1 MRFFS
6 LLASIFAWAR
16 LAQAQA
22 VFAHFMITNSANYT
36 SDDWLDDITQA
47 KAAHIDAF
55 ALNMAY
61 GDPTN
66 EQSVADAFQHAS
78 SLGFQLFFSFDYAGN
93 GPWPKSV
100 VQGFINQYG
109 SSGTY
114 FHYQG
119 KPFVSTFEGPD
130 NADDWVEIKAA
141 TGCFFIPDWSSL
153 GAKPAM
159 AKANGVADGLFSWA
173 AWPWGDQNMDTYVD
187 ASYWQYLGGKP
198 YMMAASPWFYTNLPG
213 YNKNWMWRGDDLWFD
228 RWQQILWWRPEFVQ
242 IISWNDYGE
251 SHHIGPVRDKSL
263 EAFTIG
269 KAPFNFVLP
278 HDGWRDTLPFTI
290 DMYKHNTTTVDS
302 ERLVTWYRPNPATSC
317 KDGGTSG
324 NTASQ
329 LQLEFHPWNVAK
341 DAIYFTALLTSSAS
355 IEVTV
360 GGVQQKASWS
370 MTPEGGVGLY
380 HGNAWYY
387 SQTGDVH
394 VRVVRGGSTI
404 AEVSG
409 IAITTDCSKTN
420 GYTNWNAWVG
430 SAVAAGSASAKPHS
444 RTDQICIEGT
454 GPLTG
459 FATLCEFTCGYG
471 YCPKGACHCTKLG
484 AQVEVPKWKG
494 IMAYPAAGKT
504 SDYQGLCQNACNW
517 GFCPGSYCDTAEHPT
532 VISSVSPFL
541 PGTCTRG
548 QGMSSSPYFDDLCSF
563 ACSHGFCPIA
573 VCYCSAQGALNL
585 MEPTSKSNARTLD
598 GAADDHGLCAFTC
611 ARGYCPSLCADPDL
625 GQQTDLW
632 MAGYFVPEYS
642 IEEDDVY
649 PSILS
654 ADTTCDPSV
663 RPQTLDDLVKIM
675 NDDTYNPVCRN
686 LWALRILSDSLDS
699 FQADYKDALN
709 GYDSVFGYY
718 VDYVKESINPQLT
731 AYMDFDT
738 GAGNKFFTCSWTVQS
753 RTREG
758 PCPPADKFWQ
768 QQASWSVTYTLS
780 DADGFY
786 AAVEKDLGIEKD
798 WISFGNWQ
806 QTTDSECADAPDW
819 RPKTPKISCRKQLL
833 YKKGIPVSSNNVK
846 VSNPKDVIEAA
857 MPSIGD
863 LSMRVLNMYVMA
875 GLGYAEDTGDMVTA
889 VAMPVLMLEGVIENM
904 KQIKSIG
911 AEQREREKKALI
923 LEILSIVLFVLPFA
937 GEIVGAAFG
946 GAAMVARIATL
957 IGEVGNAA
965 LTIESIVSDP
975 VSAPF
980 AVLSLL
986 IGPYGGASERTSSQ
1000 AIAEAAAARR
1010 ALSGEKISLFGLS
1023 FVAQDAKIQ
1032 KIVNVCA

>member
-1 MRFFS
+1 MLLLHLLAS
-6 LLASIFAWAR
+6 LLAWTR
-16 LAQAQA
+16 LAQSQA
-22 VFAHFMITNSANYT
+22 VFAHFMVTNSANYT
-36 SDDWLDDITQA
+36 ADDWIDDMSKA

-66 EQSVADAFQHAS
+66 EKSLAAAFQHAS
-78 SLGFQLFFSFDYAGN
+78 SVGFQLFFSFDYAGN
-93 GPWPKSV
+93 GPWPKGV
-100 VQGFINQYG
+100 VQSLISQYA
-109 SSGTY
+109 SSGQY

-130 NADDWVEIKAA
+130 NAEDWIDIKSA

-187 ASYWQYLGGKP
+187 ASYSQYLGGKP

-278 HDGWRDTLPFTI
+278 HDGWRDTLAFTI
-290 DMYKHNTTTVDS
+290 DMYKYNTTTVDS
-302 ERLVTWYRPNPATSC
+302 ERLVIWYRPNPSTSC

-360 GGVQQKASWS
+360 AGVQQKASWS

-387 SQTGDVH
+387 DQTGDVH

-430 SAVAAGSASAKPHS
+430 SAVAAGSVSAKPNS
-444 RTDQICIEGT
+444 RTDQVCIEGT
-454 GPLTG
+454 GPLPG

-484 AQVEVPKWKG
+484 AQVDVPRWKG
-494 IMAYPAAGKT
+494 ITAYPAAGKT
-504 SDYQGLCQNACNW
+504 SDYQGLC
-517 GFCPGSYCDTAEHPT
+517 S
-532 VISSVSPFL
+532 L
-541 PGTCTRG
+541 
-548 QGMSSSPYFDDLCSF
+548 DLLE
-563 ACSHGFCPIA
+563 A
-573 VCYCSAQGALNL
+573 
-585 MEPTSKSNARTLD
+585 TSTSNATTVD
-598 GAADDHGLCAFTC
+598 GAADDHGLCAFSC
-611 ARGYCPSLCADPDL
+611 ARDFCPSICAEGDEEDP
-625 GQQTDLW
+625 TDLW
-632 MAGYFVPEYS
+632 AAGYFVPEYS
-642 IEEDDVY
+642 IEDDDVY
-649 PSILS
+649 PISLAS
-654 ADTTCDPSV
+654 FAQCDPAV
-663 RPQTLDDLVKIM
+663 RPKTLDDLVKSI
-675 NDDTYNPVCRN
+675 DDNSYNAVCWNR
-686 LWALRILSDSLDS
+686 WALRILSDSLDS
-699 FQADYKDALN
+699 FQADYASALE

-718 VDYVKESINPQLT
+718 VDYVKQSINPQLT

-738 GAGNKFFTCSWTVQS
+738 GLGNKFFTCSWTVQS

-768 QQASWSVTYTLS
+768 QTVSWSVTYTLA
-780 DADGFY
+780 DPDGFY

-806 QTTDSECADAPDW
+806 QTTNSECADAPDW
-819 RPKTPKISCRKQLL
+819 RSTTPKISCREVRL
-833 YKKGIPVSSNNVK
+833 YKKGIPVSSNNVH
-846 VSNPKDVIEAA
+846 VSDPKDVIEAA
-857 MPSIGD
+857 LPSIQE
-863 LSMRVLNMYVMA
+863 LSMRVLGFYVMT
-875 GLGYAEDTGDMVTA
+875 GLGYADDAGDMVMA
-889 VAMPVLMLEGVIENM
+889 VAMPVLMLEGVIASME
-904 KQIKSIG
+904 QIKSIG

-980 AVLSLL
+980 AVLALL
-986 IGPYGGASERTSSQ
+986 VGPYGGASERTSSQ
-1000 AIAEAAAARR
+1000 AVAEAAAARR
-1010 ALSGEKISLFGLS
+1010 ALSVEKIALFGKN

-1032 KIVNVCA
+1032 KIVNTCT

>member
-1 MRFFS
+1 MPMRPRS
-6 LLASIFAWAR
+6 RQQSEHKELASW
-16 LAQAQA
+16 LGQA
-22 VFAHFMITNSANYT
+22 
-36 SDDWLDDITQA
+36 DDWIDDMSKA

-66 EQSVADAFQHAS
+66 EKSLAAAFQHAS
-78 SLGFQLFFSFDYAGN
+78 SELF
-93 GPWPKSV
+93 
-100 VQGFINQYG
+100 
-109 SSGTY
+109 
-114 FHYQG
+114 
-119 KPFVSTFEGPD
+119 
-130 NADDWVEIKAA
+130 KASLASMPVPSA

-187 ASYWQYLGGKP
+187 ASYSQYLGGKP

-278 HDGWRDTLPFTI
+278 HDGWRDTLAFTI
-290 DMYKHNTTTVDS
+290 DMYKYNTTTVDS
-302 ERLVTWYRPNPATSC
+302 ERLVIWYRPNPSTSC

-387 SQTGDVH
+387 DQTGDVH
-394 VRVVRGGSTI
+394 IRVVRGGSTI

-420 GYTNWNAWVG
+420 GYANWNAWVG
-430 SAVAAGSASAKPHS
+430 SAVAASSVSAKPNS
-444 RTDQICIEGT
+444 RTDQVCIEGT
-454 GPLTG
+454 GPLPG

-471 YCPKGACHCTKLG
+471 YCPKGSLDLLEA
-484 AQVEVPKWKG
+484 
-494 IMAYPAAGKT
+494 T
-504 SDYQGLCQNACNW
+504 S
-517 GFCPGSYCDTAEHPT
+517 T
-532 VISSVSPFL
+532 
-541 PGTCTRG
+541 
-548 QGMSSSPYFDDLCSF
+548 
-563 ACSHGFCPIA
+563 
-573 VCYCSAQGALNL
+573 
-585 MEPTSKSNARTLD
+585 SNATTVD
-598 GAADDHGLCAFTC
+598 GAADDHGLCAFSC
-611 ARGYCPSLCADPDL
+611 ARDFCPSICAEGDEEDP
-625 GQQTDLW
+625 TDLW
-632 MAGYFVPEYS
+632 AAGYFVPEYS
-642 IEEDDVY
+642 IEDDDVY
-649 PSILS
+649 PISLAS
-654 ADTTCDPSV
+654 FAQCDPAV
-663 RPQTLDDLVKIM
+663 RPKTLDDLVKSI
-675 NDDTYNPVCRN
+675 DDDSYNAVCWNR
-686 LWALRILSDSLDS
+686 WALRILSDSLDS
-699 FQADYKDALN
+699 FQADYASALE

-718 VDYVKESINPQLT
+718 VDYVKQSINPQLT

-738 GAGNKFFTCSWTVQS
+738 GLGNKFFTCSWTVQS

-768 QQASWSVTYTLS
+768 QTVSWSVTYTLA
-780 DADGFY
+780 DLDGFY

-806 QTTDSECADAPDW
+806 QTTNSECADAPDW
-819 RPKTPKISCRKQLL
+819 RSTTPKISCREVRL
-833 YKKGIPVSSNNVK
+833 YKKGIPVSSNNVH
-846 VSNPKDVIEAA
+846 VSDPKDVIEAA
-857 MPSIGD
+857 LPSIQE
-863 LSMRVLNMYVMA
+863 LSMRVLGFYVMT
-875 GLGYAEDTGDMVTA
+875 GLGYADDAGDMVMA
-889 VAMPVLMLEGVIENM
+889 VAMPVLMLEGVIASME
-904 KQIKSIG
+904 QIKSIG

-980 AVLSLL
+980 AVLALL
-986 IGPYGGASERTSSQ
+986 VGPYGGASERTSSQ
-1000 AIAEAAAARR
+1000 AVAEAAAARR
-1010 ALSGEKISLFGLS
+1010 ALSVEKIALFGKN

-1032 KIVNVCA
+1032 KIVNTCI

>member
-1 MRFFS
+1 MRILS
-6 LLASIFAWAR
+6 LLVGIFAWAR

-36 SDDWLDDITQA
+36 ADDWLDDIAKA

-61 GDPTN
+61 GDQRMRGLLPMRLNTRLHWG
-66 EQSVADAFQHAS
+66 FS
-78 SLGFQLFFSFDYAGN
+78 S
-93 GPWPKSV
+93 
-100 VQGFINQYG
+100 
-109 SSGTY
+109 SS
-114 FHYQG
+114 H
-119 KPFVSTFEGPD
+119 
-130 NADDWVEIKAA
+130 WVEIKAA

-159 AKANGVADGLFSWA
+159 AKSNGVADGLFSWA
-173 AWPWGDQNMDTYVD
+173 AWPWGDQSMDTYVD
-187 ASYWQYLGGKP
+187 ASYKQYLSGKP

-213 YNKNWMWRGDDLWFD
+213 YEKNWMWRGDDLWFD

-251 SHHIGPVRDKSL
+251 SRHIGPVRDNSL

-290 DMYKHNTTTVDS
+290 DMYKYNTTTVDS
-302 ERLVTWYRPNPATSC
+302 ERLVAWYRPNPATSC

-341 DAIYFTALLTSSAS
+341 DAIYFTALLASSAT

-360 GGVQQKASWS
+360 GGVQQKASWAA
-370 MTPEGGVGLY
+370 TPEGGVGLY

-387 SQTGDVH
+387 DQTGEVH
-394 VRVVRGGSTI
+394 IRVVRGGTVI
-404 AEVSG
+404 AEVAG

-420 GYTNWNAWVG
+420 GYNNWNAWVG
-430 SAVAAGSASAKPHS
+430 SATAAGSISAKPHS
-444 RTDQICIEGT
+444 RTDQVCVEGT
-454 GPLTG
+454 GPLPG
-459 FATLCEFTCGYG
+459 FATLCEFTFGYG
-471 YCPKGACHCTKLG
+471 YCPEGACHCTKLG
-484 AQVEVPKWKG
+484 AQVEKPKWKG
-494 IMAYPAAGKT
+494 ITAYPAAGKT
-504 SDYQGLCQNACNW
+504 SDYQGLW
-517 GFCPGSYCDTAEHPT
+517 GA
-532 VISSVSPFL
+532 
-541 PGTCTRG
+541 
-548 QGMSSSPYFDDLCSF
+548 Q
-563 ACSHGFCPIA
+563 SHGA
-573 VCYCSAQGALNL
+573 YEQ
-585 MEPTSKSNARTLD
+585 KQRHLD
-598 GAADDHGLCAFTC
+598 GTANDHGLCAFNC
-611 ARGYCPSLCADPDL
+611 ARGHCPSICADPDL
-625 GQQTDLW
+625 GQATDLW
-632 MAGYFVPEYS
+632 QAGYFVPEYN

-663 RPQTLDDLVKIM
+663 RPKTLDDLVKVM

-699 FQADYKDALN
+699 FQADYKDALS
-709 GYDSVFGYY
+709 GYDAVFGYY
-718 VDYVKESINPQLT
+718 ADYVKQRISPQLES
-731 AYMDFDT
+731 YMDFDT
-738 GAGNKFFTCSWTVQS
+738 GRGNEFFTCSWTVRS

-768 QQASWSVTYTLS
+768 QSESWSVTYTLS
-780 DADGFY
+780 DPDGFY
-786 AAVEKDLGIEKD
+786 AAVQQDLGIEKD
-798 WISFGNWQ
+798 WISFGDWHQ
-806 QTTDSECADAPDW
+806 IGECVDAPDW
-819 RPKTPKISCRKQLL
+819 RPPGTKVHCREAQL
-833 YKKGIPVSSNNVK
+833 YKKGLPVSSNKVK

-857 MPSIGD
+857 LPSISD

-875 GLGYAEDTGDMVTA
+875 GLGYADDTGDMVTA

-904 KQIKSIG
+904 KEIKRIG
-911 AEQREREKKALI
+911 AAQRDLLKKRLV

-937 GEIVGAAFG
+937 GEVVGAAFG
-946 GAAMVARIATL
+946 GAAMVARIAAV
-957 IGEVGNAA
+957 IGEFGNTA

-1010 ALSGEKISLFGLS
+1010 ALSADKIKLFGES

>member
-1 MRFFS
+1 M
-6 LLASIFAWAR
+6 
-16 LAQAQA
+16 
-22 VFAHFMITNSANYT
+22 VTNSANYT
-36 SDDWLDDITQA
+36 ADDWIDDMSKA

-66 EQSVADAFQHAS
+66 EKSLAAAFQHAS
-78 SLGFQLFFSFDYAGN
+78 SVGFQLFFSFDYAGN
-93 GPWPKSV
+93 GPWPKGV
-100 VQGFINQYG
+100 VQSLISQYA
-109 SSGTY
+109 SSGQY

-130 NADDWVEIKAA
+130 NAEDWIDIKSA

-187 ASYWQYLGGKP
+187 ASYSQYLGGKP

-278 HDGWRDTLPFTI
+278 HDGWRDTLAFTI
-290 DMYKHNTTTVDS
+290 DMYKYNTTTVDS
-302 ERLVTWYRPNPATSC
+302 ERLVIWYRPNPSTSC

-387 SQTGDVH
+387 DQTGDVH
-394 VRVVRGGSTI
+394 IRVVRGGSTI

-420 GYTNWNAWVG
+420 GYANWNAWVG
-430 SAVAAGSASAKPHS
+430 SAVAASSVSAKPNS
-444 RTDQICIEGT
+444 RTDQVCIEGT
-454 GPLTG
+454 GPLPG

-471 YCPKGACHCTKLG
+471 YCPKGH
-484 AQVEVPKWKG
+484 E
-494 IMAYPAAGKT
+494 
-504 SDYQGLCQNACNW
+504 
-517 GFCPGSYCDTAEHPT
+517 F
-532 VISSVSPFL
+532 
-541 PGTCTRG
+541 
-548 QGMSSSPYFDDLCSF
+548 SPYFDDLCTF

-573 VCYCSAQGALNL
+573 VCYCSAQGSLDLLEA
-585 MEPTSKSNARTLD
+585 TSTSNATTVD
-598 GAADDHGLCAFTC
+598 GAADDHGLCAFSC
-611 ARGYCPSLCADPDL
+611 ARDFCPSICAEGDEEDP
-625 GQQTDLW
+625 TDLW
-632 MAGYFVPEYS
+632 AAGYFVPEYS
-642 IEEDDVY
+642 IEDDDVY
-649 PSILS
+649 PISLAS
-654 ADTTCDPSV
+654 FAQCDPAV
-663 RPQTLDDLVKIM
+663 RPKTLDDLVKSI
-675 NDDTYNPVCRN
+675 DDDSYNAVCWNR
-686 LWALRILSDSLDS
+686 WALRILSDSLDS
-699 FQADYKDALN
+699 FQADYASALE

-718 VDYVKESINPQLT
+718 VDYVKQSINPQLT

-738 GAGNKFFTCSWTVQS
+738 GLGNKFFTCSWTVQS

-768 QQASWSVTYTLS
+768 QTVSWSVTYTLA
-780 DADGFY
+780 DLDGFY

-806 QTTDSECADAPDW
+806 QTTNSECADAPDW
-819 RPKTPKISCRKQLL
+819 RSTTPKISCREVRL
-833 YKKGIPVSSNNVK
+833 YKKGIPVSSNNVH
-846 VSNPKDVIEAA
+846 VSDPKDVIEAA
-857 MPSIGD
+857 LPSIQE
-863 LSMRVLNMYVMA
+863 LSMRVLGFYVMT
-875 GLGYAEDTGDMVTA
+875 GLGYADDAGDMVMA
-889 VAMPVLMLEGVIENM
+889 VAMPVLMLEGVIASME
-904 KQIKSIG
+904 QIKSIG

-980 AVLSLL
+980 AVLALL
-986 IGPYGGASERTSSQ
+986 VGPYGGASERTSSQ
-1000 AIAEAAAARR
+1000 AVAEAAAARR
-1010 ALSGEKISLFGLS
+1010 ALSVEKIALFGKN

-1032 KIVNVCA
+1032 KIVNTCI

>member
-1 MRFFS
+1 MRLLHLLAS
-6 LLASIFAWAR
+6 LLAWTR
-16 LAQAQA
+16 LAQSQA
-22 VFAHFMITNSANYT
+22 IFAHFMVTNSANYT
-36 SDDWLDDITQA
+36 ADDWIDDMSKA

-66 EQSVADAFQHAS
+66 EKSLAAAFQHAS
-78 SLGFQLFFSFDYAGN
+78 SVGFQLFFSFDYAGN
-93 GPWPKSV
+93 GPWPKGV
-100 VQGFINQYG
+100 VQSLISQYA
-109 SSGTY
+109 SSGQY

-130 NADDWVEIKAA
+130 NAEDWIDIKSA

-187 ASYWQYLGGKP
+187 ASYSQYLGGKP

-278 HDGWRDTLPFTI
+278 HDGWRDTLAFTI
-290 DMYKHNTTTVDS
+290 DMYKYNTTTVDS
-302 ERLVTWYRPNPATSC
+302 ERLVIWYRPNPSTSC

-387 SQTGDVH
+387 DQTGDVH

-420 GYTNWNAWVG
+420 GYANWNAWVG
-430 SAVAAGSASAKPHS
+430 SAVAASSVSAKPNS
-444 RTDQICIEGT
+444 RTDQVCIEGT
-454 GPLTG
+454 GPLPG

-471 YCPKGACHCTKLG
+471 YCPKGSLDLLEA
-484 AQVEVPKWKG
+484 
-494 IMAYPAAGKT
+494 T
-504 SDYQGLCQNACNW
+504 S
-517 GFCPGSYCDTAEHPT
+517 T
-532 VISSVSPFL
+532 
-541 PGTCTRG
+541 
-548 QGMSSSPYFDDLCSF
+548 
-563 ACSHGFCPIA
+563 
-573 VCYCSAQGALNL
+573 
-585 MEPTSKSNARTLD
+585 SNATTVD
-598 GAADDHGLCAFTC
+598 GAADDHGLCAFSC
-611 ARGYCPSLCADPDL
+611 ARDFCPSICAEGDEEDP
-625 GQQTDLW
+625 TDLW
-632 MAGYFVPEYS
+632 AAGYFVPEYS
-642 IEEDDVY
+642 IEDDDVY
-649 PSILS
+649 PISLAS
-654 ADTTCDPSV
+654 FAQCDPAV
-663 RPQTLDDLVKIM
+663 RPKTLDDLVKSI
-675 NDDTYNPVCRN
+675 DDDSYNAVCWNR
-686 LWALRILSDSLDS
+686 WALRILSDSLDS
-699 FQADYKDALN
+699 FQADYASALE

-718 VDYVKESINPQLT
+718 VDYVKQSINPQLT

-738 GAGNKFFTCSWTVQS
+738 GLGNKFFTCSWTVQS

-768 QQASWSVTYTLS
+768 QTVSWSVTYTLA
-780 DADGFY
+780 DLDGFY

-806 QTTDSECADAPDW
+806 QTTNSECADAPDW
-819 RPKTPKISCRKQLL
+819 RSTTPKISCREVRL
-833 YKKGIPVSSNNVK
+833 YKKGIPVSSNNVH
-846 VSNPKDVIEAA
+846 VSDPKDVIEAA
-857 MPSIGD
+857 LPSIQE
-863 LSMRVLNMYVMA
+863 LSMRVLGFYVMT
-875 GLGYAEDTGDMVTA
+875 GLGYADDAGDMVMA
-889 VAMPVLMLEGVIENM
+889 VAMPVLMLEGVIASME
-904 KQIKSIG
+904 QIKSIG

-980 AVLSLL
+980 AVLALL
-986 IGPYGGASERTSSQ
+986 VGPYGGASERTSSQ
-1000 AIAEAAAARR
+1000 AVAEAAAARR
-1010 ALSGEKISLFGLS
+1010 ALSVEKIALFGKN

-1032 KIVNVCA
+1032 KIVNTCI

>member
-1 MRFFS
+1 MRLLHLLAS
-6 LLASIFAWAR
+6 LLAWTR
-16 LAQAQA
+16 LAQSQA
-22 VFAHFMITNSANYT
+22 IFAHFMVTNSANYT
-36 SDDWLDDITQA
+36 ADDWIDDMSKA

-66 EQSVADAFQHAS
+66 EKSLAAAFQHAS
-78 SLGFQLFFSFDYAGN
+78 SVGFQLFFSFDYAGN
-93 GPWPKSV
+93 GPWPKGV
-100 VQGFINQYG
+100 VQSLISQYA
-109 SSGTY
+109 SSGQY

-130 NADDWVEIKAA
+130 NAEDWIDIKSA

-187 ASYWQYLGGKP
+187 ASYSQYLGGKP

-278 HDGWRDTLPFTI
+278 HDGWRDTLAFTI
-290 DMYKHNTTTVDS
+290 DMYKYNTTTVDS
-302 ERLVTWYRPNPATSC
+302 ERLVIWYRPNPSTSC

-387 SQTGDVH
+387 DQTGDVH
-394 VRVVRGGSTI
+394 IRVVRGGSTI

-420 GYTNWNAWVG
+420 GYANWNAWVG
-430 SAVAAGSASAKPHS
+430 SAVAASSVSAKPNS
-444 RTDQICIEGT
+444 RTDQVCIEGT
-454 GPLTG
+454 GPLPG

-471 YCPKGACHCTKLG
+471 YCPKGH
-484 AQVEVPKWKG
+484 E
-494 IMAYPAAGKT
+494 
-504 SDYQGLCQNACNW
+504 
-517 GFCPGSYCDTAEHPT
+517 F
-532 VISSVSPFL
+532 
-541 PGTCTRG
+541 
-548 QGMSSSPYFDDLCSF
+548 SPYFDDLCTF

-573 VCYCSAQGALNL
+573 VCYCSAQGSLDLLEA
-585 MEPTSKSNARTLD
+585 TSTSNATTVD
-598 GAADDHGLCAFTC
+598 GAADDHGLCAFSC
-611 ARGYCPSLCADPDL
+611 ARDFCPSICAEGDEEDP
-625 GQQTDLW
+625 TDLW
-632 MAGYFVPEYS
+632 AAGYFVPEYS
-642 IEEDDVY
+642 IEDDDVY
-649 PSILS
+649 PISLAS
-654 ADTTCDPSV
+654 FAQCDPAV
-663 RPQTLDDLVKIM
+663 RPKTLDDLVKSI
-675 NDDTYNPVCRN
+675 DDDSYNAVCWNR
-686 LWALRILSDSLDS
+686 WALRILSDSLDS
-699 FQADYKDALN
+699 FQADYASALE

-718 VDYVKESINPQLT
+718 VDYVKQSINPQLT

-738 GAGNKFFTCSWTVQS
+738 GLGNKFFTCSWTVQS

-768 QQASWSVTYTLS
+768 QTVSWSVTYTLA
-780 DADGFY
+780 DLDGFY

-806 QTTDSECADAPDW
+806 QTTNSECADAPDW
-819 RPKTPKISCRKQLL
+819 RSTTPKISCREVRL
-833 YKKGIPVSSNNVK
+833 YKKGIPVSSNNVH
-846 VSNPKDVIEAA
+846 VSDPKDVIEAA
-857 MPSIGD
+857 LPSIQE
-863 LSMRVLNMYVMA
+863 LSMRVLGFYVMT
-875 GLGYAEDTGDMVTA
+875 GLGYADDAGDMVMA
-889 VAMPVLMLEGVIENM
+889 VAMPVLMLEGVIASME
-904 KQIKSIG
+904 QIKSIG

-980 AVLSLL
+980 AVLALL
-986 IGPYGGASERTSSQ
+986 VGPYGGASERTSSQ
-1000 AIAEAAAARR
+1000 AVAEAAAARR
-1010 ALSGEKISLFGLS
+1010 ALSVEKIALFGKN

-1032 KIVNVCA
+1032 KIVNTCI

>member
-1 MRFFS
+1 MRFLF
-6 LLASIFAWAR
+6 LVAGTFAWAR

-36 SDDWLDDITQA
+36 ADDWLDDIAKA

-66 EQSVADAFQHAS
+66 EKSVANAFQHAS

-100 VQGFINQYG
+100 VQGLIN
-109 SSGTY
+109 
-114 FHYQG
+114 
-119 KPFVSTFEGPD
+119 
-130 NADDWVEIKAA
+130 WVEIKAA

-173 AWPWGDQNMDTYVD
+173 AWPWGDQSMDTYVD
-187 ASYWQYLGGKP
+187 ASYKQYLSGKP

-213 YNKNWMWRGDDLWFD
+213 YDKNWMWRGDDLWFD

-290 DMYKHNTTTVDS
+290 DMYKYNTTTVDS
-302 ERLVTWYRPNPATSC
+302 ERLVAWYRPNPATSC

-341 DAIYFTALLTSSAS
+341 DAIYFTALLASSAT
-355 IEVTV
+355 IEVT
-360 GGVQQKASWS
+360 AA
-370 MTPEGGVGLY
+370 TPEGGVGLY

-387 SQTGDVH
+387 DQTGEVH
-394 VRVVRGGSTI
+394 IRVVRGGTVI
-404 AEVSG
+404 AEVAG

-420 GYTNWNAWVG
+420 GYNNWNAWVG
-430 SAVAAGSASAKPHS
+430 SATAAGSVSAKPHS
-444 RTDQICIEGT
+444 RTDQVCVEGT
-454 GPLTG
+454 GPLPG

-471 YCPKGACHCTKLG
+471 YCPEGACHCTKLG
-484 AQVEVPKWKG
+484 AQVEKPKWKG
-494 IMAYPAAGKT
+494 ITAYPAAGIT
-504 SDYQGLCQNACNW
+504 SDYQGLCQNSCNW
-517 GFCPGSYCDTAEHPT
+517 GFCPGSYCDTVEHPT
-532 VISSVSPFL
+532 VIATVSPFL

-548 QGMSSSPYFDDLCSF
+548 QGLSSSTHFDDLCSF

-573 VCYCSAQGALNL
+573 VCYCSAQGGLNL

-598 GAADDHGLCAFTC
+598 GTADDHGLCAFNC
-611 ARGYCPSLCADPDL
+611 ARGHCPSICADPDL
-625 GQQTDLW
+625 GQATDLW
-632 MAGYFVPEYS
+632 QAGYFVPEYN

-663 RPQTLDDLVKIM
+663 RPKTLNDLVKVM

-686 LWALRILSDSLDS
+686 IWALRILSDSLDS
-699 FQADYKDALN
+699 FQADYKDALS
-709 GYDSVFGYY
+709 GYDAVFGYY
-718 VDYVKESINPQLT
+718 ADYVKQRISPQLES
-731 AYMDFDT
+731 YMDFDT
-738 GAGNKFFTCSWTVQS
+738 GRGNEFFTCSWTVRS

-768 QQASWSVTYTLS
+768 QSESWSVTYTLS
-780 DADGFY
+780 DPDGFY
-786 AAVEKDLGIEKD
+786 AAVQQDLGIEKD
-798 WISFGNWQ
+798 WISFGDWH
-806 QTTDSECADAPDW
+806 QTGECVDAPDW
-819 RPKTPKISCRKQLL
+819 RPPGTKVHCREAQL
-833 YKKGIPVSSNNVK
+833 YKKGLPVSSNNVK

-857 MPSIGD
+857 LPSISD
-863 LSMRVLNMYVMA
+863 LSMRVLNMYIMA
-875 GLGYAEDTGDMVTA
+875 GLGYADDTGDVVTA
-889 VAMPVLMLEGVIENM
+889 IAMPVLMLEGVIENM
-904 KQIKSIG
+904 KEIKSIG
-911 AEQREREKKALI
+911 AAQRDLEKKRLV
-923 LEILSIVLFVLPFA
+923 LEILSIVLFVVPFA
-937 GEIVGAAFG
+937 GEVVGAAFG
-946 GAAMVARIATL
+946 GAAMVARIAAV
-957 IGEVGNAA
+957 IGEIGNTA

-975 VSAPF
+975 ASAHF

-1010 ALSGEKISLFGLS
+1010 ALSADKIKLFGEG
-1023 FVAQDAKIQ
+1023 FVVQDAKIQ

>member
-1 MRFFS
+1 MRLLHLLAS
-6 LLASIFAWAR
+6 LLAWTR
-16 LAQAQA
+16 LAQSQA
-22 VFAHFMITNSANYT
+22 IFAHFMVTNSANYT
-36 SDDWLDDITQA
+36 ADDWIDDMSKA

-66 EQSVADAFQHAS
+66 EKSLAAAFQHAS
-78 SLGFQLFFSFDYAGN
+78 SVGFQLFFSFDYAGN
-93 GPWPKSV
+93 GPWPKGV
-100 VQGFINQYG
+100 VQSLISQYA
-109 SSGTY
+109 SSGQY

-130 NADDWVEIKAA
+130 NAEDWIDIKSA

-187 ASYWQYLGGKP
+187 ASYSQYLGGKP

-278 HDGWRDTLPFTI
+278 HDGWRDTLAFTI
-290 DMYKHNTTTVDS
+290 DMYKYNTTTVDS
-302 ERLVTWYRPNPATSC
+302 ERLVIWYRPNPSTSC

-387 SQTGDVH
+387 DQTGDVH
-394 VRVVRGGSTI
+394 IRVVRGGSTI

-420 GYTNWNAWVG
+420 GYANWNAWVG
-430 SAVAAGSASAKPHS
+430 SAVAASSVSAKPNS
-444 RTDQICIEGT
+444 RTDQVCIEGT
-454 GPLTG
+454 GPLPG

-484 AQVEVPKWKG
+484 AQVEVPRNLHTW
-494 IMAYPAAGKT
+494 AGHE
-504 SDYQGLCQNACNW
+504 
-517 GFCPGSYCDTAEHPT
+517 F
-532 VISSVSPFL
+532 
-541 PGTCTRG
+541 
-548 QGMSSSPYFDDLCSF
+548 SPYFDDLCTF

-573 VCYCSAQGALNL
+573 VCYCSAQGSLDLLEA
-585 MEPTSKSNARTLD
+585 TSTSNATTVD
-598 GAADDHGLCAFTC
+598 GAADDHGLCAFSC
-611 ARGYCPSLCADPDL
+611 ARDFCPSICAEGDEEDP
-625 GQQTDLW
+625 TDLW
-632 MAGYFVPEYS
+632 AAGYFVPEYS
-642 IEEDDVY
+642 IEDDDVY
-649 PSILS
+649 PISLAS
-654 ADTTCDPSV
+654 FAQCDPAV
-663 RPQTLDDLVKIM
+663 RPKTLDDLVKSI
-675 NDDTYNPVCRN
+675 DDDSYNAVCWNR
-686 LWALRILSDSLDS
+686 WALRILSDSLDS
-699 FQADYKDALN
+699 FQADYASALE

-718 VDYVKESINPQLT
+718 VDYVKQSINPQLT

-738 GAGNKFFTCSWTVQS
+738 GLGNKFFTCSWTVQS

-768 QQASWSVTYTLS
+768 QTVSWSVTYTLA
-780 DADGFY
+780 DLDGFY

-806 QTTDSECADAPDW
+806 QTTNSECADAPDW
-819 RPKTPKISCRKQLL
+819 RSTTPKISCREVRL
-833 YKKGIPVSSNNVK
+833 YKKGIPVSSNNVH
-846 VSNPKDVIEAA
+846 VSDPKDVIEAA
-857 MPSIGD
+857 LPSIQE
-863 LSMRVLNMYVMA
+863 LSMRVLGFYVMT
-875 GLGYAEDTGDMVTA
+875 GLGYADDAGDMVMA
-889 VAMPVLMLEGVIENM
+889 VAMPVLMLEGVIASME
-904 KQIKSIG
+904 QIKSIG

-980 AVLSLL
+980 AVLALL
-986 IGPYGGASERTSSQ
+986 VGPYGGASERTSSQ
-1000 AIAEAAAARR
+1000 AVAEAAAARR
-1010 ALSGEKISLFGLS
+1010 ALSVEKIALFGKN

-1032 KIVNVCA
+1032 KIVNTCI